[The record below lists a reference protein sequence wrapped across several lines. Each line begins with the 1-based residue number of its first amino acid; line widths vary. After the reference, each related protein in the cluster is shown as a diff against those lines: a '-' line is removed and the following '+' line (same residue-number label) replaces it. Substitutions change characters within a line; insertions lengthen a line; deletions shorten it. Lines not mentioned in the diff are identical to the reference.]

1 MRCYTT
7 FLIKSYLSIM
17 ATVSLV
23 IETDGFQHGPE
34 AHTIKS
40 IALAI
45 FATRSCLVRVFD
57 TSHLIHGSSAALRM
71 YRYQSEYH
79 GLTVDGVGLPQEYV
93 VPLILGFLQKAIQDE
108 LERCLPLPLSFILW
122 TRGPISETF
131 SNSCWI
137 QQHCHRR
144 YPSWCATWKIL
155 TARLPNLSSA
165 PQSTPQWN
173 TGPWSSPIG

>member
-1 MRCYTT
+1 
-7 FLIKSYLSIM
+7 M

-57 TSHLIHGSSAALRM
+57 TSHLIHGSSAALRT
-71 YRYQSEYH
+71 YRYQSEYR

-93 VPLILGFLQKAIQDE
+93 VPLILGFLQQAILDE
-108 LERCLPLPLSFILW
+108 LERGLPLPLSFILW
-122 TRGPISETF
+122 TKGADKRDFFQQLFDSAALQPPIPIITGNLEDLDCSPAQFILDSTEHPTTEHRAMVFAHWLAET
-131 SNSCWI
+131 
-137 QQHCHRR
+137 
-144 YPSWCATWKIL
+144 
-155 TARLPNLSSA
+155 RLCSR
-165 PQSTPQWN
+165 PQPQ
-173 TGPWSSPIG
+173 